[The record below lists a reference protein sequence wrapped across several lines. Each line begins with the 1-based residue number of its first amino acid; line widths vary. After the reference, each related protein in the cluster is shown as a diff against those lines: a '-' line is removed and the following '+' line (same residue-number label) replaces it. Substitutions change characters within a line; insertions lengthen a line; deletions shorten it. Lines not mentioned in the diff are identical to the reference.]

1 MMMLGA
7 LVALASFFWMIAR
20 IWKANAGFAIAS
32 VLLWPVLLF
41 AVVKLW
47 DDKDSDIKLP
57 FAIWA
62 ASIGY
67 VWWATAFTLPAVS
80 A

>member
-1 MMMLGA
+1 MLGA
-7 LVALASFFWMIAR
+7 LVALVSFFWMITR

-32 VLLWPVLLF
+32 FLLWPVLLI

-47 DDKDSDIKLP
+47 GDKESDIKVP

-67 VWWATAFTLPAVS
+67 VWWATASALPTVS